1 MANGRRAGGAQISN
15 REDSTNDQIRNWA
28 GGAARGR
35 STLPHGPGA
44 LRRTLPGM
52 CHGVNVLSPHAHA
65 RIKKVDASK
74 ARAAPGVL
82 LVLTGADIAH
92 DHLGAVHGRHDAGGS
107 RRAERSPH
115 SSAASAIR
123 QGALRRGPFALIRDG
138 SSVPL
143 PSPIADHRRHLGR
156 AVARWPKR
164 VVRSTCRKIRDK
176 GRLWPSA
183 VISADIAGSEWSVSR
198 RGRAARSSV
207 ARRGIRRPRAC
218 SGCRLPL
225 MKAGRRALPRLPLPC
240 VE

>member
-1 MANGRRAGGAQISN
+1 MRAGAIHLAKRLIGDRTKVVLKKYSVFGQHRRGLRDSCSHVDHPMHRISV
-15 REDSTNDQIRNWA
+15 
-28 GGAARGR
+28 
-35 STLPHGPGA
+35 A
-44 LRRTLPGM
+44 LTW
-52 CHGVNVLSPHAHA
+52 
-65 RIKKVDASK
+65 
-74 ARAAPGVL
+74 
-82 LVLTGADIAH
+82 
-92 DHLGAVHGRHDAGGS
+92 
-107 RRAERSPH
+107 
-115 SSAASAIR
+115 
-123 QGALRRGPFALIRDG
+123 RGPFGLIRDG

-164 VVRSTCRKIRDK
+164 IVRSTCRKVRDQ

-183 VISADIAGSEWSVSR
+183 VISADIAGSEWSVGR

-207 ARRGIRRPRAC
+207 ARRGIRRPRAY